1 MKLIHTTKIKRLKS
15 IKENGMVFG
24 KKKSN
29 LLNELIAFSL
39 NEYKPRHLPDFIDF
53 NKCNFFYPEE
63 GAFMLQQLE
72 RFGKV
77 EGGKLIYVE
86 VLSEEIGEENIYV
99 GDVFKNDNIAKFNIE
114 FLLDKGISN
123 SMFLKYKWK
132 ELKKIIESSEYIEV
146 VKENKDIIKDYWNS
160 VISFKEYQKER
171 NKFNYASKFIF
182 PNCSQYEIMCFN
194 EIPPD
199 KIKIKKYLDIKEI
212 INVQ

>member
-1 MKLIHTTKIKRLKS
+1 MKLIHTTKINRLKS
-15 IKENGMVFG
+15 IKENGLVFG

-39 NEYKPRHLPDFIDF
+39 NKYKPRHLPDFINF

-77 EGGKLIYVE
+77 ENGKLIYVE

-99 GDVFKNDNIAKFNIE
+99 GDVFKNSNIAEFNIR

-123 SMFLKYKWK
+123 SIFLKYKWK
-132 ELKKIIESSEYIEV
+132 ELKKIIESSEYIEL
-146 VKENKDIIKDYWNS
+146 VKENKDIIQDYWNS
-160 VISFKEYQKER
+160 IISFKEYQKEW
-171 NKFNYASKFIF
+171 NKFNYASKLIF
-182 PNCSQYEIMCFN
+182 PNCAQYEIMYFN

-212 INVQ
+212 ISVQ